1 MDLKNTFAIAVAI
14 LLGTSTLAF
23 AQTGEGFPPYI
34 QPGSGYPFGY
44 SYCGYGYAPGYY
56 YGYAPRLLLRVRAR
70 LLPRVRARL
79 LWLCPGLR
87 CRDRQLVK
95 AARSAAALRAFQ
107 VDK

>member
-56 YGYAPRLLLRVRAR
+56 YGYAPGYYYGYG
-70 LLPRVRARL
+70 
-79 LWLCPGLR
+79 PGYYHGYAPGYYGYAPGFG
-87 CRDRQLVK
+87 V
-95 AARSAAALRAFQ
+95 AIGSW
-107 VDK
+107 